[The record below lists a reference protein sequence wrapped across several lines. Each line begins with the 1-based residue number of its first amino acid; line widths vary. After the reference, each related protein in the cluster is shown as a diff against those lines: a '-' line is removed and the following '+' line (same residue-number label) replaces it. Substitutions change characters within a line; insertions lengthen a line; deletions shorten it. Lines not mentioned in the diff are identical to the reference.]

1 MDKEVIAV
9 VTGASR
15 GAGKGIAIALGE
27 SGATVYVTGRSADT
41 SNEFGG
47 SVFETA
53 QAVTIAGGKGIP
65 VIVDHADDKQV
76 EALFERVKQE
86 QGRLD
91 ILVNNAAN
99 ASPALVSRAPFWE
112 KPLDTVELITVG
124 LRSHYVSG
132 YYATPLLIANGKGLM
147 VNTGYYGAVSYHL
160 SPVYGAQK
168 AGSDKMAAD
177 MAKEL
182 RPYNVAAISI
192 WMGRLDTERSRVLRS
207 KLPESEAKAT
217 MLESTQFTGR
227 VISALYNSQDRM
239 ALSGQALIGAE
250 LGFKLGVKDVDGSWP
265 ASYRN
270 TLGAPPELHQS
281 LKE

>member
-1 MDKEVIAV
+1 MDKKVIAV

-53 QAVTIAGGKGIP
+53 QAVTNAGGMGIP
-65 VIVDHADDKQV
+65 AIVDHADDKQV
-76 EALFERVKQE
+76 AALFERVKQE

-99 ASPALVSRAPFWE
+99 ASAGLLSRAPFWK
-112 KPLDTVELITVG
+112 KPLDTVDLITVG

-132 YYATPLLIANGKGLM
+132 YYAAPLLIANGKGLM
-147 VNTGYYGAVSYHL
+147 VNTSYYGAVSYHL

-182 RPYNVAAISI
+182 RPYNVAAVSI
-192 WMGRLDTERSRVLRS
+192 WMGSLDTERSRAYLS
-207 KLPESEAKAT
+207 KLPESAAQSKK
-217 MLESTQFTGR
+217 MESPQFTGR
-227 VISALYNSQDRM
+227 IISALYNSQGRM

-270 TLGAPPELHQS
+270 TLGGPPELHQS